1 MAKTGPDMQRVPEF
15 NVGDLASPKAAMSV
29 AISVVLRADEIPA
42 DSPDLIVFPE
52 GISWDQIHF
61 AAARHPHAAIVG
73 GVDEGGRIR
82 AALWHA
88 GANRI
93 DYRKIGTDGRT
104 KGSGLLPQAWPVYEF
119 DDRCVGVL
127 LCMDIDF
134 AVFSRAVVER
144 IQSSQH
150 PWKFL
155 CVPANMGSY
164 WFEGSNIGA
173 HLAGMHVIVCNH
185 TNFHQVRCA
194 SFVTNTTGSKIHIQ
208 ENHEP
213 IHVKLPAPV

>member
-88 GANRI
+88 GENPP
-93 DYRKIGTDGRT
+93 
-104 KGSGLLPQAWPVYEF
+104 L
-119 DDRCVGVL
+119 
-127 LCMDIDF
+127 
-134 AVFSRAVVER
+134 
-144 IQSSQH
+144 
-150 PWKFL
+150 
-155 CVPANMGSY
+155 
-164 WFEGSNIGA
+164 
-173 HLAGMHVIVCNH
+173 
-185 TNFHQVRCA
+185 
-194 SFVTNTTGSKIHIQ
+194 TT
-208 ENHEP
+208 
-213 IHVKLPAPV
+213 

>member
-104 KGSGLLPQAWPVYEF
+104 KGSGLLPQAWPVYEV
-119 DDRCVGVL
+119 DDLCASVCCSAWTLTLPYSVAPL
-127 LCMDIDF
+127 LRES
-134 AVFSRAVVER
+134 SRASTHGSFFVCPQIWDR
-144 IQSSQH
+144 IGLKEATSARILQACTSSSATIRTFTKSRARV
-150 PWKFL
+150 WSL
-155 CVPANMGSY
+155 TRRA
-164 WFEGSNIGA
+164 A
-173 HLAGMHVIVCNH
+173 RA
-185 TNFHQVRCA
+185 A
-194 SFVTNTTGSKIHIQ
+194 SRKITSRSM
-208 ENHEP
+208 
-213 IHVKLPAPV
+213 

>member
-1 MAKTGPDMQRVPEF
+1 MQLSR
-15 NVGDLASPKAAMSV
+15 
-29 AISVVLRADEIPA
+29 
-42 DSPDLIVFPE
+42 
-52 GISWDQIHF
+52 
-61 AAARHPHAAIVG
+61 
-73 GVDEGGRIR
+73 
-82 AALWHA
+82 
-88 GANRI
+88 GANDDVRWVI
-93 DYRKIGTDGRT
+93 ALTYEALGMHDRT
-104 KGSGLLPQAWPVYEF
+104 LSVIAWPVYEF
-119 DDRCVGVL
+119 DDLCVGVL

-173 HLAGMHVIVCNH
+173 HLAGMHLIVCNH

-194 SFVTNTTGSKIHIQ
+194 SFVTNTTGSKIRIQ

>member
-1 MAKTGPDMQRVPEF
+1 
-15 NVGDLASPKAAMSV
+15 MSV
-29 AISVVLRADEIPA
+29 AVSVVLRAEEIPA

-52 GISWDQIHF
+52 GITWDQIDH
-61 AAARHPHAAIVG
+61 AAASHPKAVITG

-93 DYRKIGTDGRT
+93 GYRKIGTDGRT
-104 KGSGLLPQAWPVYEF
+104 KGTGLLPQAWPVYEF
-119 DDRCVGVL
+119 HDVCVGVL

-134 AVFSRAVVER
+134 AVFSRALVDRVR
-144 IQSSQH
+144 SSEQ

-164 WFEGSNIGA
+164 WFEGNNVGE
-173 HLAGMHVIVCNH
+173 HLAGMHLIVCNH
-185 TNFHQVRCA
+185 TNFHQARCA
-194 SFVTNTTGSKIHIQ
+194 SFITDMEGKKIRIQ
-208 ENHEP
+208 QGVEP
-213 IHVKLPAPV
+213 IHVKLPMPPGGGKS